1 MLYQLFCELFENQDL
16 EVDEGFQR
24 KVVVGPGIKNPVE
37 DDPGDYYTIGEC
49 GDSEVWSQ
57 M

>member
-1 MLYQLFCELFENQDL
+1 MLYQLFCDLVENQDL

-24 KVVVGPGIKNPVE
+24 KVLVSPGIKNPVE
-37 DDPGDYYTIGEC
+37 DDSGDYYTNVEC
-49 GDSEVWSQ
+49 GDSEVCSQ

>member
-1 MLYQLFCELFENQDL
+1 MLYQLFCDLVENQDL

-37 DDPGDYYTIGEC
+37 DDPGDYYTIVEC
-49 GDSEVWSQ
+49 GDSEVWNQ
-57 M
+57 K